1 MLPSDFMRFGYLSFI
16 NRISKIE
23 IDWHQQPLA
32 ENVLKFN
39 MMCYFFEN
47 SNWSL
52 YPSKQFIFTHFSIR
66 HPVAARALADHSFL
80 VFYISI
86 LFF

>member
-1 MLPSDFMRFGYLSFI
+1 MLPSDFMRFGHLSFI

-23 IDWHQQPLA
+23 IDWLQQPLA
-32 ENVLKFN
+32 EKVIKFN

-52 YPSKQFIFTHFSIR
+52 YPSKQFIFSHFDMR
-66 HPVAARALADHSFL
+66 PPVAARALADHSF
-80 VFYISI
+80 S
-86 LFF
+86 FFTFRFFF